1 VAQNSTKTL
10 RTLERL
16 APGTPLRQ
24 GLERIL
30 QQGKGAIIVIGHGED
45 IDAISSGGFPLR
57 QPQAFTPARLAE
69 LAKMDGGIILDDEA
83 DNLIAAN
90 VHFVPS
96 NDIPSDE
103 TGARHRTAQRIALQ
117 TGRPV
122 VAVSEGRKI
131 ATLYLDGQ
139 KIELRSPT
147 EVAARVNQELQT
159 LDRLRR
165 RLDEAEANLTQL
177 EATNLATYRNAVTLI
192 QRAELVRRVGKAIE
206 REAVSLGDEGRL
218 AYIQLADLVRGV
230 THLQEMTL
238 RDYLS
243 AQRIRSLAKIVER
256 LQEMDETD
264 LDDPAKVGKV
274 IGFPDLDEPV
284 TPRGY
289 RILSKVGRLPEPVR
303 EELIRHFKKLPR
315 ILAAS
320 PGDFEKVEGIGATRA
335 SHLRHFLDRLLAVAE
350 NWAPQG
356 I

>member
-1 VAQNSTKTL
+1 M
-10 RTLERL
+10 

-30 QQGKGAIIVIGHGED
+30 QQGKGAIIVIGYGED
-45 IDAISSGGFPLR
+45 IDAISSGGFPLK
-57 QPQAFTPARLAE
+57 QPQSFTPARLAE

-83 DNLIAAN
+83 ANLIAAN

-96 NDIPSDE
+96 NEIPSDE
-103 TGARHRTAQRIALQ
+103 TGARHRTAQRIAIQ

-131 ATLYLDGQ
+131 ATLYLNGQ

-192 QRAELVRRVGKAIE
+192 QRAELVRRVGLAIE

-218 AYIQLADLVRGV
+218 AYIQLADMVRGV
-230 THLQEMTL
+230 AHLQEMTL
-238 RDYLS
+238 RDYLPPRR
-243 AQRIRSLAKIVER
+243 QRSVGKLIER
-256 LQEMDETD
+256 LEEVDETD
-264 LDDPAKVGKV
+264 LDDPVKVGKA

-303 EELIRHFKKLPR
+303 EELVRHFKRLPR
-315 ILAAS
+315 MLEASLA
-320 PGDFEKVEGIGATRA
+320 DFEKVEGIGSTRA
-335 SHLRHFLDRLLAVAE
+335 AHLRHFFDRLLAVAE
-350 NWAPQG
+350 NWTPQG